1 MKQKKRSRKTN
12 GKQETPKAVNDMNE
26 NKCET
31 PKDSQDEGI
40 QEDSV
45 NLDVVAPE
53 GNSFEFLTQPE
64 ESYVEV
70 ITYEKEVS
78 QFKIPVEI
86 DSRKKEAAGRRKSR
100 RSYASV
106 VSESENEDQ
115 DQPEDEVCKDTSG
128 VLGDDSVIICD
139 EEVNSVRNP
148 APEATGST
156 GSKEN
161 DTKRITRSTLKNENE
176 DNDSEEIE
184 NGESVESV
192 EDK

>member
-1 MKQKKRSRKTN
+1 MNQKKRSRKTN
-12 GKQETPKAVNDMNE
+12 GKQETQKAVNDMNE
-26 NKCET
+26 NKRELT
-31 PKDSQDEGI
+31 KDFQDEGI
-40 QEDSV
+40 QEDSE

-78 QFKIPVEI
+78 QFKIPGES

-115 DQPEDEVCKDTSG
+115 DQPARLLARRRLVFKEVHELPAISDRLKAVIFSDIYRRTYLLTDIVDGHSG
-128 VLGDDSVIICD
+128 YAV
-139 EEVNSVRNP
+139 
-148 APEATGST
+148 
-156 GSKEN
+156 
-161 DTKRITRSTLKNENE
+161 
-176 DNDSEEIE
+176 
-184 NGESVESV
+184 
-192 EDK
+192 